1 MAVLDTPVEGVRRK
15 GPFYTQLYFQVLF
28 AIFLGGLIGALFP
41 LWSYSPAID
50 PATGTA
56 VLDPLSGKAKLV
68 ATAIPDHA
76 WVREYLKP
84 LGDLF
89 IKVVKMIIAPVVFLT
104 IVIGIAGMRDLGKL
118 GRVVFKAFAYFL
130 FFSTLALVVGLL
142 IANIFQPGAG
152 MNIDPASLDPAAV
165 EKVHGY
171 ESQSHSLTVMGFIS
185 DVIPTTF
192 VGAFTGPSI
201 LPVLFLAIVFGISL
215 ASIGD
220 RGSLAVDVL
229 TSISSAV
236 FKMVAILMRAAPF
249 GAFGAFAF
257 IIADQ
262 GLQVIFDLAKL
273 IAGVWLTSLLFV
285 IGILG
290 LVGIW
295 AGFNILKLIRYL
307 KEELFLVLGTSSSES
322 ALPALMEKMERA
334 GCARPVVGLVVPTG
348 YSFNLD
354 GTNIYMTMAA
364 LFIAQATNT
373 VLTLQDQI
381 LLLLVAML
389 SSKGAAGVTGAG
401 FITLAATLAVFPSIP
416 IAGMAIILGVDRFL
430 SECRALTNFIGN
442 AVATVVVSR
451 WEGALDRDKLK
462 AALNGHPAPLA
473 ALPIEQD
480 AD

>member
-1 MAVLDTPVEGVRRK
+1 MAVIDAPAAGQQRK

-28 AIFLGGLIGALFP
+28 AILAGGLIGAFFP
-41 LWSYSPAID
+41 LWQTVAEID
-50 PATGTA
+50 PATGQA
-56 VLDPLSGKAKLV
+56 VIDPSTMQPLTRQV
-68 ATAIPDHA
+68 AIAEHG

-130 FFSTLALVVGLL
+130 TFSTLALIVGLAV
-142 IANIFQPGAG
+142 ANVFQPGAG
-152 MNIDPASLDPAAV
+152 MNIDPATLDPTAV
-165 EKVHGY
+165 ERVHGY
-171 ESQSHSLTVMGFIS
+171 EQQSHELTILGFIS
-185 DVIPTTF
+185 DIVPTTF
-192 VGAFTGPSI
+192 VGAFTGASI
-201 LPVLFLAIVFGISL
+201 LPVLFLAVVFGISL
-215 ASIGD
+215 ASVGE
-220 RGSLAVDVL
+220 RAQMAVDVL
-229 TSISSAV
+229 TAFSTAV
-236 FKMVAILMRAAPF
+236 FKMVAILMRAAPI

-262 GLQVIFDLAKL
+262 GVDAIAQLAKL
-273 IAGVWLTSLLFV
+273 IGAVWLTSLLFV
-285 IGILG
+285 LVILG
-290 LVGIW
+290 AVGLW
-295 AGFNILKLIRYL
+295 AGFNIFKLIRYL

-354 GTNIYMTMAA
+354 GTNIYMTLAA

-373 VLTLQDQI
+373 PLSIGDQI
-381 LLLLVAML
+381 VLLLVAML

-401 FITLAATLAVFPSIP
+401 FITLAATLAVLPSIP

-430 SECRALTNFIGN
+430 SECRALTNFVGN
-442 AVATVVVSR
+442 AVATIVVSR
-451 WEGALDRDKLK
+451 WEGALDRDRLR
-462 AALNGHPAPLA
+462 AAMNGAPLPLA
-473 ALPIEQD
+473 ASPIERD
-480 AD
+480 PD